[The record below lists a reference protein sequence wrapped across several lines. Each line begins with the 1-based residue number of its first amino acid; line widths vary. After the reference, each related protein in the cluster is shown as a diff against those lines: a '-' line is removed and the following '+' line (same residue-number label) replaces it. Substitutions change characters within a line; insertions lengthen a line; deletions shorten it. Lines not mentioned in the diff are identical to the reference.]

1 MVTIF
6 ISYRRGDTAPYARL
20 LSDRLVAR
28 FGAEAVFMDIDDI
41 ALGAD
46 FPRVLAETLARTDV
60 LLVLIGPDWLGARGA
75 DGNPRLDDPRDYVR
89 FEIETAIRLGKRVI
103 PVLVGGAAMP
113 GAAQLPPQLAP
124 LSRYNALEIG
134 DARFDQD
141 VKRLLEAIDPA
152 PAAAGAAAAR
162 RGTDRATSRRR
173 ALLLGAPFL
182 LAGIGYWALRMLRGN
197 DAGASKESEAAGSG
211 SLDGTWKASV
221 TYGWGATHEEAFVLA
236 VHGEEVLG
244 AAGFLGVARPI
255 VGGTI
260 RGDEIAFS
268 TRTQEILG
276 RDATRE
282 LTHHY
287 RGKLSGDSI
296 RFLLI
301 TEGGSSSGGPV
312 EFTAR
317 KTPAP

>member
-1 MVTIF
+1 M
-6 ISYRRGDTAPYARL
+6 
-20 LSDRLVAR
+20 
-28 FGAEAVFMDIDDI
+28 
-41 ALGAD
+41 
-46 FPRVLAETLARTDV
+46 
-60 LLVLIGPDWLGARGA
+60 PD
-75 DGNPRLDDPRDYVR
+75 
-89 FEIETAIRLGKRVI
+89 
-103 PVLVGGAAMP
+103 
-113 GAAQLPPQLAP
+113 AAQLPPQLAP
-124 LSRYNALEIG
+124 LSRYNALELG

-141 VKRLLEAIDPA
+141 VKRLLDAIDPA
-152 PAAAGAAAAR
+152 PAAGGAAAAGR
-162 RGTDRATSRRR
+162 SVVRGPSHRR
-173 ALLLGAPFL
+173 ALLLGAPIL
-182 LAGIGYWALRMLRGN
+182 LAGLGYWVLSLLRGN
-197 DAGASKESEAAGSG
+197 DAGASKEPEAAGSG
-211 SLDGTWKASV
+211 NLNGTWKASV
-221 TYGWGATHEEAFVLA
+221 TYGWGARHEEVFVLA

-276 RDATRE
+276 RDAARD

>member
-1 MVTIF
+1 MTIF
-6 ISYRRGDTAPYARL
+6 ISYRRGDSAPYAGR

-60 LLVLIGPDWLGARGA
+60 LLVLIGPGWLGARA
-75 DGNPRLDDPRDYVR
+75 PDGNPRLDDPRDYVR

-141 VKRLLEAIDPA
+141 VERLLEAMDPA
-152 PAAAGAAAAR
+152 PAAGGAAAAR
-162 RGTDRATSRRR
+162 RSAVRGPSQRR
-173 ALLLGAPFL
+173 ALLLGAPLL
-182 LAGIGYWALRMLRGN
+182 LAGLSYWVLSLLRGN
-197 DAGASKESEAAGSG
+197 DAGATNEPEASG
-211 SLDGTWKASV
+211 SSSNVNGTWKASV
-221 TYGWGATHEEAFVLA
+221 TYGWGAKHEEVFVLA
-236 VHGEEVLG
+236 VHGEEILG

-276 RDATRE
+276 RDAARD

-301 TEGGSSSGGPV
+301 TEGGSGSGGPV

>member
-1 MVTIF
+1 MATIF
-6 ISYRRGDTAPYARL
+6 INYRRGDAAPYAGR

-41 ALGAD
+41 APGAD
-46 FPRVLAETLARTDV
+46 FPQVLADTLARSDV
-60 LLVLIGPDWLGARGA
+60 LLVLIGPGWLGAPA
-75 DGNPRLDDPRDYVR
+75 PDGRPRLDDPRDYVR

-113 GAAQLPPQLAP
+113 EAAQLPPQLAP
-124 LSRYNALEIG
+124 LARYNALEIA

-141 VKRLLEAIDPA
+141 MKRLLDAIDPE
-152 PAAAGAAAAR
+152 PAAAAAPTR
-162 RGTDRATSRRR
+162 RRVDRVSSRRR
-173 ALLLGAPFL
+173 ALLLAAPLL
-182 LAGIGYWALRMLRGN
+182 LAGLGYWVLSRKRGS
-197 DAGASKESEAAGSG
+197 DAGPTLGAEAAGSG
-211 SLDGTWKASV
+211 NVDGTWKASV
-221 TYGWGATHEEAFVLA
+221 TYGWGATHDEVFVLA

-255 VGGTI
+255 VGGTL

-268 TRTQEILG
+268 TRTQEMLG
-276 RDATRE
+276 RDATRD

-287 RGKLSGDSI
+287 RGKLSGDTI
-296 RFLLI
+296 RFLMI
-301 TEGGSSSGGPV
+301 TEGGSAAGGPV

-317 KTPAP
+317 KTSAP